1 MTFDEKDHVL
11 HRPRFGPV
19 SVSSKA
25 HTLQWAEQASAYH
38 GVVGVVEIRVTA
50 EGNLM
55 SAESSWTQSS
65 FTGMDVGTHS
75 IIWSATQSHI
85 FSKYPEASRVMSV
98 HRQTGRTTNSI
109 DAVCRRWAL
118 FGRELCSRRPS
129 DAGMTV

>member
-1 MTFDEKDHVL
+1 ML

-85 FSKYPEASRVMSV
+85 FSKYPEASRVMCIV
-98 HRQTGRTTNSI
+98 KLAAPQT
-109 DAVCRRWAL
+109 VL
-118 FGRELCSRRPS
+118 MPFV
-129 DAGMTV
+129 AGGHSLGVSFVPVAPPMRA